1 METTVS
7 AHVETPEVV
16 SAEPGARED
25 ARLLGLLQDLIAR
38 DGREVVARR
47 FEVSERTLR
56 RALSTGQLSKRLT
69 EALERESSGSAEV
82 QLGLLRRQVKELE
95 SRLAELEQSRG
106 EQARGNGAEEL
117 QQQVEGLQ
125 GRLQDVEQQLAQVV
139 AAVTELRESQRP
151 TAHPGVAES
160 SRPYIPNRIYPTL
173 VELEPQ
179 PDDDQ
184 VYGSQAFTL
193 ITEWRQQHAEFK
205 AHWPSVEGYV
215 AEVRMVELE
224 LELISEYE
232 LTMPPADLPWQDWQ
246 RKRELQQ
253 RHARLDEARHKLR
266 RKRIR
271 RVIVRL
277 LTRGSSRPNGTPAC
291 AAQRDTRTTSVP
303 AAMSHKQRRRTSQT
317 HQSAATTTIRP

>member
-1 METTVS
+1 METTVNGPD
-7 AHVETPEVV
+7 ATPEVL
-16 SAEPGARED
+16 SAEPRTEED
-25 ARLLGLLQDLIAR
+25 GRLVALLQDLIAR

-47 FEVSERTLR
+47 FDVSERTLR

-69 EALERESSGSAEV
+69 EALERESSGSSEV
-82 QLGLLRRQVKELE
+82 QLGLLRQQVKGLE
-95 SRLAELEQSRG
+95 SRLVELKRSSS
-106 EQARGNGAEEL
+106 EQARDNGAEEL

-139 AAVTELRESQRP
+139 ASVTELRESQRP
-151 TAHPGVAES
+151 AAHPVVAES
-160 SRPYIPNRIYPTL
+160 SRSYIPNRIYPTL

-179 PDDDQ
+179 PDDEQ
-184 VYGSQAFTL
+184 VYGSQAFVV
-193 ITEWRQQHAEFK
+193 ITEWRELHVEFK

-224 LELISEYE
+224 IELISEHE

-253 RHARLDEARHKLR
+253 RHARLDEARRKLR

-271 RVIVRL
+271 RFVVRL
-277 LTRGSSRPNGTPAC
+277 LTLGLLG
-291 AAQRDTRTTSVP
+291 
-303 AAMSHKQRRRTSQT
+303 
-317 HQSAATTTIRP
+317 